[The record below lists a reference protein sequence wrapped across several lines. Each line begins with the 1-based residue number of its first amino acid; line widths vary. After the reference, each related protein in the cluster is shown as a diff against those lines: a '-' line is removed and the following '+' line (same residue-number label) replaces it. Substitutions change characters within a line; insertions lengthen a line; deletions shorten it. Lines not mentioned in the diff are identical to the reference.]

1 MRTLKLS
8 NKFFFIFSTIFI
20 FFFFSKIYSNEPV
33 DIWNIDKKKTIETN
47 AIKENEI
54 KDSSLNSVYEM
65 QSQKKNELEIEED
78 ETLLSKKIKIAGIYD
93 PAENGLTIDMWSNSD
108 GKRIIGLLN
117 KIKKKKLSEDA
128 KEILNISILT
138 SSYFPQKNIS
148 EDEFL
153 KIKLDW
159 LLQSG
164 DLKLIEKYLIKNQNI
179 NKNLELIKF
188 LLDDYLSQSDIE
200 KACSVFDILQEG
212 VSDDYLSKY
221 KIYCLINKNKKEEAQ
236 LLFDLKKELGFK
248 DIFFEKK
255 FNYLMGYDL
264 EVEEKISEKS
274 ILDFHL
280 SHRTISN
287 FKFEPNESTSKIIW
301 SYLSNSNLLESIDNV
316 DLENLKK
323 ISIIEKATHEG
334 NYKEQ
339 DLFNLYKRFKF
350 SINQLLTV
358 KESYK
363 LLPKEESR
371 ALVYQGVLIT
381 TEIDYKLELI
391 KILKDLFIKDKIN
404 NAFNYE
410 LSNIL
415 KEINEEDIPSNYT
428 KFYKEF
434 VGGEKTDLTKIKINN
449 KIIHQSKLLNYFRKD
464 ILTNNIDKD
473 LNDLLKKAKKNKKY
487 YFSTK
492 DIILLESLRSDGVI
506 FSEEFDNLYEVN
518 ESNMPYDIQLLINN
532 NESGLVL
539 LRLVEVLGE
548 DGLND
553 IGTEALYFITNALNQ
568 LNIDPL
574 RNKILLKILPL
585 KV

>member
-1 MRTLKLS
+1 MRNLKLS

-20 FFFFSKIYSNEPV
+20 IFSKIYSNEPV
-33 DIWNIDKKKTIETN
+33 DIWNIDKKNIDKVS
-47 AIKENEI
+47 IKKKEK
-54 KDSSLNSVYEM
+54 KDSSLNSIYEM
-65 QSQKKNELEIEED
+65 QTPKKDELKIEQE
-78 ETLLSKKIKIAGIYD
+78 ETLLSKKIQIAGIYD
-93 PAENGLTIDMWSNSD
+93 PAENGLSIDMWTNSD
-108 GKRIIGLLN
+108 GK
-117 KIKKKKLSEDA
+117 KIKNILSKINKKELSEDA

-138 SSYFPQKNIS
+138 NSYFPQKNIS
-148 EDEFL
+148 DDEFL

-159 LLQSG
+159 LLQNG
-164 DLKLIEKYLIKNQNI
+164 DLKLIEEYLLKNQNI
-179 NKNLELIKF
+179 DKNLELIKF
-188 LLDDYLSQSDIE
+188 LLDDYLSQSEVE
-200 KACSVFDILQEG
+200 KACNVFDIVQEG
-212 VSDDYLSKY
+212 ISDDYLSKY

-236 LLFDLKKELGFK
+236 LLFDLKKELGFN
-248 DIFFEKK
+248 DSFFEEK
-255 FNYLMGYDL
+255 FNFLMGYIS
-264 EVEEKISEKS
+264 EVEKKISEKS

-280 SHRTISN
+280 SHRTISDFN
-287 FKFEPNESTSKIIW
+287 FEPNELTSKIIW
-301 SYLSNSNLLESIDNV
+301 RYLSSSNLLESIDNV
-316 DLENLKK
+316 DLEDLKK
-323 ISIIEKATHEG
+323 ISMIEKATHEY
-334 NYKEQ
+334 NYKEE

-363 LLPKEESR
+363 LLSKEESR

-381 TEIDYKLELI
+381 TEIDSKLELI
-391 KILKDLFIKDKIN
+391 KILKSLFEEDKIN
-404 NAFNYE
+404 NAFKYE

-415 KEINEEDIPSNYT
+415 NEIDEEDVPSNHT
-428 KFYKEF
+428 NFYKEF
-434 VGGEKTDLTKIKINN
+434 VGGEKTILTKIKFNN

-464 ILTNNIDKD
+464 APNNVDKD

-492 DIILLESLRSDGVI
+492 DIILLESLKSDGVS
-506 FSEEFDNLYEVN
+506 FSEEFNNLYEVN
-518 ESNMPYDIQLLINN
+518 EYNVPYDIQLLIKN
-532 NESGLVL
+532 NESGMVL

-553 IGTEALYFITNALNQ
+553 VGTETLYFITSALNQ

>member
-1 MRTLKLS
+1 MRNLKLS

-33 DIWNIDKKKTIETN
+33 DIWNIDKKNIDKVS
-47 AIKENEI
+47 IKKKEK
-54 KDSSLNSVYEM
+54 KDSSLNSIYEM
-65 QSQKKNELEIEED
+65 QTPKKDELKIEQE
-78 ETLLSKKIKIAGIYD
+78 ETLLSKKIQIAGIYD
-93 PAENGLTIDMWSNSD
+93 PAENGLSIDMWTNSD
-108 GKRIIGLLN
+108 GK
-117 KIKKKKLSEDA
+117 KIKNILSKINKKELSEDA

-138 SSYFPQKNIS
+138 NSYFPQKNIS
-148 EDEFL
+148 DDEFL

-159 LLQSG
+159 LLQNG
-164 DLKLIEKYLIKNQNI
+164 DLKLIEEYLLKNQNI
-179 NKNLELIKF
+179 DKNLELIKF
-188 LLDDYLSQSDIE
+188 LLDDYLSQSEVE
-200 KACSVFDILQEG
+200 KACNVFDIVQEG
-212 VSDDYLSKY
+212 INDHYLSKY
-221 KIYCLINKNKKEEAQ
+221 EIYCLINKNKKEEAQ
-236 LLFDLKKELGFK
+236 LLFDLKKELGFN
-248 DIFFEKK
+248 DSFFEEK
-255 FNYLMGYDL
+255 FNFLMGYIS
-264 EVEEKISEKS
+264 EVEKKISEKS

-280 SHRTISN
+280 SHRTISDFN
-287 FKFEPNESTSKIIW
+287 FEPNELTSKIIW
-301 SYLSNSNLLESIDNV
+301 RYLSSSNLLESIDNV
-316 DLENLKK
+316 DLEDLKK
-323 ISIIEKATHEG
+323 ISMIEKATHEY
-334 NYKEQ
+334 NYKEE

-363 LLPKEESR
+363 LLSKEESR

-381 TEIDYKLELI
+381 TEIDSKLELI
-391 KILKDLFIKDKIN
+391 KILKSLFEEDKIN
-404 NAFNYE
+404 NAFKYE

-415 KEINEEDIPSNYT
+415 NEIDEEDVPSNHT
-428 KFYKEF
+428 NFYKEF
-434 VGGEKTDLTKIKINN
+434 VGGEKTILTKIKFNN

-464 ILTNNIDKD
+464 APNNVDKD

-492 DIILLESLRSDGVI
+492 DIILLESLKSDGVS
-506 FSEEFDNLYEVN
+506 FSEEFNNLYEVN
-518 ESNMPYDIQLLINN
+518 EYNVPYDIQLLIKN
-532 NESGLVL
+532 NESGMVL

-553 IGTEALYFITNALNQ
+553 VGTETLYFITSALNQ

>member
-1 MRTLKLS
+1 MRNLKLS

-33 DIWNIDKKKTIETN
+33 DIWNIDKKNIDN
-47 AIKENEI
+47 VSIKKKEK
-54 KDSSLNSVYEM
+54 KDSSLNSIYEM
-65 QSQKKNELEIEED
+65 QTPKKDELKIELE
-78 ETLLSKKIKIAGIYD
+78 ETLLSKKIQIAGIYD
-93 PAENGLTIDMWSNSD
+93 PAENGLSIDMWTNSD
-108 GKRIIGLLN
+108 GK
-117 KIKKKKLSEDA
+117 KIKNILSKINKKELSEDA

-138 SSYFPQKNIS
+138 NSYFPQKNIS
-148 EDEFL
+148 DDEFL

-159 LLQSG
+159 LLQNG
-164 DLKLIEKYLIKNQNI
+164 DLKLIEEYLLKNQNI
-179 NKNLELIKF
+179 DKNLELIKF
-188 LLDDYLSQSDIE
+188 LLDDYLSQSEVE
-200 KACSVFDILQEG
+200 KACNVFDIVQEG
-212 VSDDYLSKY
+212 ISDHYLSKY
-221 KIYCLINKNKKEEAQ
+221 EIYCLINKNKKEEAQ
-236 LLFDLKKELGFK
+236 LLFDLKKELGFN
-248 DIFFEKK
+248 DPFFEEK
-255 FNYLMGYDL
+255 FDFLMGYIS
-264 EVEEKISEKS
+264 EVQKKISEKS

-280 SHRTISN
+280 SHRTISDFN
-287 FKFEPNESTSKIIW
+287 FEPNELTSKIIW
-301 SYLSNSNLLESIDNV
+301 RYLSSSNLLESIDNV
-316 DLENLKK
+316 DLEDLKK
-323 ISIIEKATHEG
+323 ISMIEKATHEY
-334 NYKEQ
+334 NYKEE

-363 LLPKEESR
+363 LLSNEESR

-381 TEIDYKLELI
+381 TEIDSKLELI
-391 KILKDLFIKDKIN
+391 KILKSLFEEDKIN
-404 NAFNYE
+404 NAFKYE

-415 KEINEEDIPSNYT
+415 NEIDEEDVPSNHT
-428 KFYKEF
+428 NFYKEF
-434 VGGEKTDLTKIKINN
+434 VGGEKTILTKIKFNN

-464 ILTNNIDKD
+464 APNNVDKD

-492 DIILLESLRSDGVI
+492 DIILLESLKSDGVS
-506 FSEEFDNLYEVN
+506 FSEEFNNLYEVN
-518 ESNMPYDIQLLINN
+518 EYNVPYDIQLLIKN
-532 NESGLVL
+532 NESGMVL

-553 IGTEALYFITNALNQ
+553 VGTETLYFITSALNQ

>member
-1 MRTLKLS
+1 
-8 NKFFFIFSTIFI
+8 
-20 FFFFSKIYSNEPV
+20 
-33 DIWNIDKKKTIETN
+33 
-47 AIKENEI
+47 
-54 KDSSLNSVYEM
+54 M

-108 GKRIIGLLN
+108 GKRIIDLLN

-255 FNYLMGYDL
+255 FNFLMGYDSSQNK
-264 EVEEKISEKS
+264 EISEKN

-280 SHRTISN
+280 SHRTNTEFS
-287 FKFEPNESTSKIIW
+287 FSPNQNTKKIIW
-301 SYLSNSNLLESIDNV
+301 KYLSSSNLLEKV
-316 DLENLKK
+316 DLIDLEDIERIK
-323 ISIIEKATHEG
+323 IIEKATNEG
-334 NYKEQ
+334 NYTEK
-339 DLFNLYKRFKF
+339 DLFNLYKRFQF
-350 SINQLLTV
+350 SIDQLITV
-358 KESYK
+358 EDSYK
-363 LLPKEESR
+363 LLSEYERR
-371 ALVYQGVLIT
+371 ALLYQGIIIHNNAERKIQLV
-381 TEIDYKLELI
+381 
-391 KILKDLFIKDKIN
+391 KILLDEFKKSKID
-404 NAFNYE
+404 NAFNKH
-410 LSNIL
+410 LVKIL
-415 KEINEEDIPSNYT
+415 KEINKDEVPSNHVSFYDKKLESSIKVEKDI
-428 KFYKEF
+428 KF
-434 VGGEKTDLTKIKINN
+434 NN
-449 KIIHQSKLLNYFRKD
+449 KILHQSKLLNYFFKEMKKEKIEKELENILKKLAKD
-464 ILTNNIDKD
+464 KNYYFTTKDFILIESLINDGIKVPEKYISLLELYTSNIPTDIQVM
-473 LNDLLKKAKKNKKY
+473 LND
-487 YFSTK
+487 
-492 DIILLESLRSDGVI
+492 D
-506 FSEEFDNLYEVN
+506 
-518 ESNMPYDIQLLINN
+518 
-532 NESGLVL
+532 ESGMIL
-539 LRLVEVLGE
+539 LRLVEIIGE
-548 DGLND
+548 DNFKDLGSE
-553 IGTEALYFITNALNQ
+553 TQYFIIATLNK
-568 LNIDPL
+568 LNSNKL
-574 RNKILLKILPL
+574 RNELILKILPF

>member
-1 MRTLKLS
+1 MRNLKLS

-33 DIWNIDKKKTIETN
+33 DIWNIDKKNIDQVS
-47 AIKENEI
+47 IKKKEK
-54 KDSSLNSVYEM
+54 KDSSLNSIYEM
-65 QSQKKNELEIEED
+65 QTPKKDELKIELE
-78 ETLLSKKIKIAGIYD
+78 ETLLSKKIQIAGIYD
-93 PAENGLTIDMWSNSD
+93 PAENGLSIDMWTNSD
-108 GKRIIGLLN
+108 GK
-117 KIKKKKLSEDA
+117 KIKNILSKINKKELSEDA

-138 SSYFPQKNIS
+138 NSYFPQKNIS
-148 EDEFL
+148 DDEFL

-159 LLQSG
+159 LLQNG
-164 DLKLIEKYLIKNQNI
+164 DLKLIEEYLLKNQNI
-179 NKNLELIKF
+179 DKNLELIKF
-188 LLDDYLSQSDIE
+188 LLDDYLSQSEVE
-200 KACSVFDILQEG
+200 KACNVFDIVQEG
-212 VSDDYLSKY
+212 INDDYLSKY

-236 LLFDLKKELGFK
+236 LLFDLKKELGFN
-248 DIFFEKK
+248 DSFFEEK
-255 FNYLMGYDL
+255 FNFLMGYIS
-264 EVEEKISEKS
+264 EVEKKISEKS

-280 SHRTISN
+280 SHRTISDFN
-287 FKFEPNESTSKIIW
+287 FEPNELTSKIIW
-301 SYLSNSNLLESIDNV
+301 RYLSSSNLLESIDNV
-316 DLENLKK
+316 DLEDLKK
-323 ISIIEKATHEG
+323 ISMIEKATHEY
-334 NYKEQ
+334 NYKEE

-363 LLPKEESR
+363 LLSKEESR

-381 TEIDYKLELI
+381 TEIDSKLELI
-391 KILKDLFIKDKIN
+391 KILKSLFEEDKIN
-404 NAFNYE
+404 NAFKYE

-415 KEINEEDIPSNYT
+415 NEIDEEDVPSNHT
-428 KFYKEF
+428 NFYKEF
-434 VGGEKTDLTKIKINN
+434 VGGEKTILTKIKFNN

-464 ILTNNIDKD
+464 APNNVDKD

-492 DIILLESLRSDGVI
+492 DIILLESLKSDGVS
-506 FSEEFDNLYEVN
+506 FSEEFNNLYEVN
-518 ESNMPYDIQLLINN
+518 EYNVPYDIQLLIKN
-532 NESGLVL
+532 NESGMVL

-553 IGTEALYFITNALNQ
+553 VGTETLYFITSALNQ

>member
-1 MRTLKLS
+1 MRNLKLS

-33 DIWNIDKKKTIETN
+33 DIWNIDKKNIDN
-47 AIKENEI
+47 VSIKKKEK
-54 KDSSLNSVYEM
+54 KDSSLNSIYEM
-65 QSQKKNELEIEED
+65 QTPKKDELKIELE
-78 ETLLSKKIKIAGIYD
+78 ETLLSKKIQIAGIYD
-93 PAENGLTIDMWSNSD
+93 PAENGLSIDMWTNSD
-108 GKRIIGLLN
+108 GK
-117 KIKKKKLSEDA
+117 KIKNILSKINKKELSEDA

-138 SSYFPQKNIS
+138 NSYFPQKNIS
-148 EDEFL
+148 DDEFL

-159 LLQSG
+159 LLQNG
-164 DLKLIEKYLIKNQNI
+164 DLKLIEEYLLKNQNI
-179 NKNLELIKF
+179 DKNLELIKF
-188 LLDDYLSQSDIE
+188 LLDDYLSQSEVE
-200 KACSVFDILQEG
+200 KACNVFDIVQEG
-212 VSDDYLSKY
+212 ISDHYLSKY
-221 KIYCLINKNKKEEAQ
+221 EIYCLINKNKKEEAQ

-248 DIFFEKK
+248 DPFFEEK
-255 FNYLMGYDL
+255 FDFLMGYIS
-264 EVEEKISEKS
+264 EVQKKISEKS

-280 SHRTISN
+280 SHRTISDFN
-287 FKFEPNESTSKIIW
+287 FEPNELTSKIIW
-301 SYLSNSNLLESIDNV
+301 RYLSSSNLLESIDNV
-316 DLENLKK
+316 DLEDLKK
-323 ISIIEKATHEG
+323 ISMIEKATHEY
-334 NYKEQ
+334 NYKEE

-363 LLPKEESR
+363 LLSKEESR

-381 TEIDYKLELI
+381 TEIDSKLELI
-391 KILKDLFIKDKIN
+391 KILKSLFEEDKIN
-404 NAFNYE
+404 NAFKYE

-415 KEINEEDIPSNYT
+415 NEIDEEDVPSNHT
-428 KFYKEF
+428 NFYKEF
-434 VGGEKTDLTKIKINN
+434 VGGEKTILTKIKFNN

-464 ILTNNIDKD
+464 APNNVDKD

-492 DIILLESLRSDGVI
+492 DIILLESLKSDGVS
-506 FSEEFDNLYEVN
+506 FSEEFNNLYEVN
-518 ESNMPYDIQLLINN
+518 EYNVPYDIQLLIKN
-532 NESGLVL
+532 NESGMVL

-553 IGTEALYFITNALNQ
+553 VGTETLYFITSALNQ

>member
-1 MRTLKLS
+1 MRNLKLS

-33 DIWNIDKKKTIETN
+33 DIWNIDKKNIDNVTIKK
-47 AIKENEI
+47 KEK
-54 KDSSLNSVYEM
+54 KDSSLNSIYEM
-65 QSQKKNELEIEED
+65 QTPKKDELKIEQE
-78 ETLLSKKIKIAGIYD
+78 ETLLSKKIQIAGIYD
-93 PAENGLTIDMWSNSD
+93 PAENGLSIDMWTNSD
-108 GKRIIGLLN
+108 GK
-117 KIKKKKLSEDA
+117 KIKNILSKINKKELSEDA

-138 SSYFPQKNIS
+138 NSYFPQKNIS
-148 EDEFL
+148 DDEFL

-159 LLQSG
+159 LLQNG
-164 DLKLIEKYLIKNQNI
+164 DLKLIEEYLLKNQNI
-179 NKNLELIKF
+179 DKNLELIKF
-188 LLDDYLSQSDIE
+188 LLDDYLSQSEVE
-200 KACSVFDILQEG
+200 KACNVFDIVQEG
-212 VSDDYLSKY
+212 ISDHYLSKY
-221 KIYCLINKNKKEEAQ
+221 EIYCLINKNKKEEAQ
-236 LLFDLKKELGFK
+236 LLFDLKKELGFN
-248 DIFFEKK
+248 DSFFEEK
-255 FNYLMGYDL
+255 FNFLMGYIS
-264 EVEEKISEKS
+264 EVEKKISEKS

-280 SHRTISN
+280 SHRTISD
-287 FKFEPNESTSKIIW
+287 FHFEPNELTSKIIW
-301 SYLSNSNLLESIDNV
+301 KYLSSSNLLESIDNV
-316 DLENLKK
+316 DLEDLKK
-323 ISIIEKATHEG
+323 ISMIEKATHEY
-334 NYKEQ
+334 NYKEE

-363 LLPKEESR
+363 LLSKEESR

-381 TEIDYKLELI
+381 TEIDSKLELI
-391 KILKDLFIKDKIN
+391 KILKSLFEEDKIN
-404 NAFNYE
+404 NAFKYE

-415 KEINEEDIPSNYT
+415 NEIDEEDVPSNHT
-428 KFYKEF
+428 NFYKEF
-434 VGGEKTDLTKIKINN
+434 VGGEKTILTKIKFNN

-464 ILTNNIDKD
+464 APNNVDKD

-539 LRLVEVLGE
+539 LRLAEVLGE

-553 IGTEALYFITNALNQ
+553 VGTEALYFITNALNQ
-568 LNIDPL
+568 LNIDTL

>member
-1 MRTLKLS
+1 MRNLKLS

-33 DIWNIDKKKTIETN
+33 DIWNIDKKNIDQVS
-47 AIKENEI
+47 IKKKEK
-54 KDSSLNSVYEM
+54 KDSSLNSIYEM
-65 QSQKKNELEIEED
+65 QAPKKDELKIEQE
-78 ETLLSKKIKIAGIYD
+78 ETLLSKKIQIAGIYD
-93 PAENGLTIDMWSNSD
+93 PAENGLSIDMWTNSD
-108 GKRIIGLLN
+108 GK
-117 KIKKKKLSEDA
+117 KIKNILSKINKKELSEDA

-138 SSYFPQKNIS
+138 NSYFPQKNIS
-148 EDEFL
+148 DDEFL

-159 LLQSG
+159 LLQNG
-164 DLKLIEKYLIKNQNI
+164 DLKLIEEYLLKNQNI
-179 NKNLELIKF
+179 DKNLELIKF
-188 LLDDYLSQSDIE
+188 LLDDYLSQSEVE
-200 KACSVFDILQEG
+200 KACNVFDIVQEG
-212 VSDDYLSKY
+212 ISDDYLSKY

-236 LLFDLKKELGFK
+236 LLFDLKKELGFN
-248 DIFFEKK
+248 DSFFEEK
-255 FNYLMGYDL
+255 FNFLMGYIS
-264 EVEEKISEKS
+264 EVEKKISEKS

-280 SHRTISN
+280 SHRTISDFN
-287 FKFEPNESTSKIIW
+287 FEPNELTSKIIW
-301 SYLSNSNLLESIDNV
+301 KYLSSSNLLESIDNV
-316 DLENLKK
+316 DLEDLKK
-323 ISIIEKATHEG
+323 ISMIEKATHEY
-334 NYKEQ
+334 NYKEE

-363 LLPKEESR
+363 LLSKEESR

-381 TEIDYKLELI
+381 TEIDSKLELI
-391 KILKDLFIKDKIN
+391 KILKSLFEEDKIN
-404 NAFNYE
+404 NAFKYE

-415 KEINEEDIPSNYT
+415 NEIDEEDVPSNHT
-428 KFYKEF
+428 NFYKEF
-434 VGGEKTDLTKIKINN
+434 VGGEKTILTKIKFNN

-464 ILTNNIDKD
+464 APNNVDKD

-492 DIILLESLRSDGVI
+492 DIILLESLKSDGVS
-506 FSEEFDNLYEVN
+506 FSEEFNNLYEVN
-518 ESNMPYDIQLLINN
+518 EYNVPYDIQLLIKN
-532 NESGLVL
+532 NESGMVL

-553 IGTEALYFITNALNQ
+553 VGTETLYFITSALNQ

>member
-1 MRTLKLS
+1 MRNLKLS

-33 DIWNIDKKKTIETN
+33 DIWNIDKKNIDN
-47 AIKENEI
+47 VSIKKKEK
-54 KDSSLNSVYEM
+54 KDSSLNSIYEM
-65 QSQKKNELEIEED
+65 QTPKKDELKIEQE
-78 ETLLSKKIKIAGIYD
+78 ETLLSKKIQIAGIYD
-93 PAENGLTIDMWSNSD
+93 PAENGLSIDMWTNSD
-108 GKRIIGLLN
+108 GK
-117 KIKKKKLSEDA
+117 KIKNILSKINKKELSEDA

-138 SSYFPQKNIS
+138 NSYFPQKNIS
-148 EDEFL
+148 DDEFL

-159 LLQSG
+159 LLQNG
-164 DLKLIEKYLIKNQNI
+164 DLKLIEEYLLKNQNI
-179 NKNLELIKF
+179 DKNLELIKF
-188 LLDDYLSQSDIE
+188 LLDDYLSQSEVE
-200 KACSVFDILQEG
+200 KACNVFDIVQEG
-212 VSDDYLSKY
+212 ISDHYLSKY
-221 KIYCLINKNKKEEAQ
+221 EIYCLINKNKKEEAQ
-236 LLFDLKKELGFK
+236 LLFDLKKELGFN
-248 DIFFEKK
+248 DSFFEEK
-255 FNYLMGYDL
+255 FNFLMGYIS
-264 EVEEKISEKS
+264 EVEKKISEKS

-280 SHRTISN
+280 SHRTISDFN
-287 FKFEPNESTSKIIW
+287 FEPNELTSKIIW
-301 SYLSNSNLLESIDNV
+301 RYLSSSNLLESIDNV
-316 DLENLKK
+316 DLEDLKK
-323 ISIIEKATHEG
+323 ISMIEKATHEY
-334 NYKEQ
+334 NYKEE

-363 LLPKEESR
+363 LLSKEESR

-381 TEIDYKLELI
+381 TEIDSKLELI
-391 KILKDLFIKDKIN
+391 KILKSLFEEDKIN
-404 NAFNYE
+404 NAFKYE

-415 KEINEEDIPSNYT
+415 NEIDEEDVPSNHT
-428 KFYKEF
+428 NFYKEF
-434 VGGEKTDLTKIKINN
+434 VGGEKTILTKIKFNN

-464 ILTNNIDKD
+464 APNNVDKD

-492 DIILLESLRSDGVI
+492 DIILLESLKSDGVS
-506 FSEEFDNLYEVN
+506 FSEEFNNLYEVN
-518 ESNMPYDIQLLINN
+518 EYNVPYDIQLLIKN
-532 NESGLVL
+532 NESGMVL

-553 IGTEALYFITNALNQ
+553 VGTETLYFITSALNQ

>member
-1 MRTLKLS
+1 MRNLKLS

-33 DIWNIDKKKTIETN
+33 DIWNIDKKNIDDVS
-47 AIKENEI
+47 IKKKEK
-54 KDSSLNSVYEM
+54 KDSSLNSIYEM
-65 QSQKKNELEIEED
+65 QTPKKDELKIELE
-78 ETLLSKKIKIAGIYD
+78 ETLLSKKIQIAGIYD
-93 PAENGLTIDMWSNSD
+93 PAENGLSIDMWTNSD
-108 GKRIIGLLN
+108 GK
-117 KIKKKKLSEDA
+117 KIKNILSKINKKELSEDA

-138 SSYFPQKNIS
+138 NSYFPQKNIS
-148 EDEFL
+148 DDEFL

-159 LLQSG
+159 LLQNG
-164 DLKLIEKYLIKNQNI
+164 DLKLIEEYLLKNQNI
-179 NKNLELIKF
+179 DKNLELIKF
-188 LLDDYLSQSDIE
+188 LLDDYLSQSEVE
-200 KACSVFDILQEG
+200 KACNVFDIVQEG
-212 VSDDYLSKY
+212 ISDHYLSKY
-221 KIYCLINKNKKEEAQ
+221 EIYCLINKNKKEEAQ
-236 LLFDLKKELGFK
+236 LLFDLKKELGFN
-248 DIFFEKK
+248 DPFFEEK
-255 FNYLMGYDL
+255 FDFLMGYIS
-264 EVEEKISEKS
+264 EVQKKISEKS

-280 SHRTISN
+280 SHRTISDFN
-287 FKFEPNESTSKIIW
+287 FEPNELTSKIIW
-301 SYLSNSNLLESIDNV
+301 RYLSSSNLLESIDNV
-316 DLENLKK
+316 DLEDLKK
-323 ISIIEKATHEG
+323 ISMIEKATHEY
-334 NYKEQ
+334 NYKEE

-363 LLPKEESR
+363 LLSKEESR

-381 TEIDYKLELI
+381 TEIDSKLELI
-391 KILKDLFIKDKIN
+391 KILKSLFEEDKIN
-404 NAFNYE
+404 NAFKYE

-415 KEINEEDIPSNYT
+415 NEIDEEDVPSNHT
-428 KFYKEF
+428 NFYKEF
-434 VGGEKTDLTKIKINN
+434 VGGEKTILTKIKFNN

-464 ILTNNIDKD
+464 APNNVDKD

-492 DIILLESLRSDGVI
+492 DIILLESLKSDGVS
-506 FSEEFDNLYEVN
+506 FSEEFNNLYEVN
-518 ESNMPYDIQLLINN
+518 EYNVPYDIQLLIKN
-532 NESGLVL
+532 NESGMVL

-553 IGTEALYFITNALNQ
+553 VGTETLYFITSALNQ

>member
-1 MRTLKLS
+1 MRNLKLS

-33 DIWNIDKKKTIETN
+33 DIWNIDKKNIDKVS
-47 AIKENEI
+47 IKKKEK
-54 KDSSLNSVYEM
+54 KDSSLNSIYEM
-65 QSQKKNELEIEED
+65 QTPKKDELKIELE
-78 ETLLSKKIKIAGIYD
+78 ETLLSKKIQIAGIYD
-93 PAENGLTIDMWSNSD
+93 PAENGLSIDMWTNSD
-108 GKRIIGLLN
+108 GK
-117 KIKKKKLSEDA
+117 KIKNILSKINKKELSEDA

-138 SSYFPQKNIS
+138 NSYFPQKNIS
-148 EDEFL
+148 DDEFL

-159 LLQSG
+159 LLQNG
-164 DLKLIEKYLIKNQNI
+164 DLKLIEEYLLKNQNI
-179 NKNLELIKF
+179 DKNLELIKF
-188 LLDDYLSQSDIE
+188 LLDDYLSQSEVE
-200 KACSVFDILQEG
+200 KACNVFDIVQEG
-212 VSDDYLSKY
+212 ISDHYLSKY
-221 KIYCLINKNKKEEAQ
+221 EIYCLINKNKKEEAQ

-248 DIFFEKK
+248 DPFFEEK
-255 FNYLMGYDL
+255 FDFLMGYIS
-264 EVEEKISEKS
+264 EVQKKISEKS

-280 SHRTISN
+280 SHRTISDFN
-287 FKFEPNESTSKIIW
+287 FEPNELTSKIIW
-301 SYLSNSNLLESIDNV
+301 RYLSSSNLLESINNV
-316 DLENLKK
+316 DLEDLKK
-323 ISIIEKATHEG
+323 ISMIEKATHEY
-334 NYKEQ
+334 NYKEE

-381 TEIDYKLELI
+381 TEIDSKLELI
-391 KILKDLFIKDKIN
+391 KILKSLFEEDKIN
-404 NAFNYE
+404 NAFKYE

-415 KEINEEDIPSNYT
+415 NEIDEEDVPSNHT
-428 KFYKEF
+428 NFYKEF
-434 VGGEKTDLTKIKINN
+434 VGGEKTILTKIKFNN

-464 ILTNNIDKD
+464 APNNVDKD

-492 DIILLESLRSDGVI
+492 DIILLESLKSDGVS
-506 FSEEFDNLYEVN
+506 FSEEFNNLYEVN
-518 ESNMPYDIQLLINN
+518 EYNVPYDIQLLIKN
-532 NESGLVL
+532 NESGMVL

-553 IGTEALYFITNALNQ
+553 VGTETLYFITSALNQ

>member
-1 MRTLKLS
+1 MRNSKLS

-20 FFFFSKIYSNEPV
+20 YFFFSKIYSNEPV
-33 DIWNIDKKKTIETN
+33 DIWNIDKKNIDN
-47 AIKENEI
+47 VSIKKKEK
-54 KDSSLNSVYEM
+54 KDSSLNSIYEM
-65 QSQKKNELEIEED
+65 QTPKKNELKIELE
-78 ETLLSKKIKIAGIYD
+78 ETLLSKKIQIAGIYD
-93 PAENGLTIDMWSNSD
+93 PAENGLSIDMWTNSD
-108 GKRIIGLLN
+108 GK
-117 KIKKKKLSEDA
+117 KIKNILSKINKKELSEDA

-138 SSYFPQKNIS
+138 NSYFPQKNIS
-148 EDEFL
+148 DDEFL

-159 LLQSG
+159 LLQNG
-164 DLKLIEKYLIKNQNI
+164 NLKLIEEYLLKNQNI
-179 NKNLELIKF
+179 DKNVELIKF
-188 LLDDYLSQSDIE
+188 LLDDYLSQSEVE
-200 KACSVFDILQEG
+200 KACNVFDIVQEG
-212 VSDDYLSKY
+212 ISDHYLSKY
-221 KIYCLINKNKKEEAQ
+221 EIYCLINKNKKEEAQ
-236 LLFDLKKELGFK
+236 LLFDLKKELGFN
-248 DIFFEKK
+248 DSFFEEK
-255 FNYLMGYDL
+255 FDFLMGYIS
-264 EVEEKISEKS
+264 EVQKKISEKS

-280 SHRTISN
+280 SHRTISDFN
-287 FKFEPNESTSKIIW
+287 FEPNELTSKIIW
-301 SYLSNSNLLESIDNV
+301 RYLSSSNLLESIDNV
-316 DLENLKK
+316 DLEDLKK
-323 ISIIEKATHEG
+323 ISMIEKATHEY
-334 NYKEQ
+334 NYKEE

-363 LLPKEESR
+363 LLSKEESR

-381 TEIDYKLELI
+381 TEIDSKLELI
-391 KILKDLFIKDKIN
+391 KILKSLFEEDKIN
-404 NAFNYE
+404 NAFKYE

-415 KEINEEDIPSNYT
+415 NEIDEEDVPSNHT
-428 KFYKEF
+428 NFYKEF
-434 VGGEKTDLTKIKINN
+434 VGGEKTILTKIKFNN

-464 ILTNNIDKD
+464 ASNNVDKD

-532 NESGLVL
+532 NEAGLVL
-539 LRLVEVLGE
+539 LRLAEVLGE

-553 IGTEALYFITNALNQ
+553 VGTEALYFITNALNQ
-568 LNIDPL
+568 LNIDTL